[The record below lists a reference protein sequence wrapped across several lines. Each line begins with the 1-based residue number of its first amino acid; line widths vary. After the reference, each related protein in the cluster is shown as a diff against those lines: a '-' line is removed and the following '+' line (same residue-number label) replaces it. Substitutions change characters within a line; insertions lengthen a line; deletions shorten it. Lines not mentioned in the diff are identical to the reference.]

1 MKILTIA
8 GTRPQLVK
16 VAAVSREL
24 RKHFTEVLV
33 NTGQHYD
40 YNMAGVFFEE
50 LQIPKPDYDLGV
62 GSMSHGRQTGNMIIK
77 VEEVVEKEQPDAI
90 VVYGDTN
97 STLAGALVASKLHIP
112 VVHIEAGLRS
122 ANKEMPEEINR
133 VMTDHVSEI
142 LFAPTDR
149 AVENL
154 KKENITNGV
163 HLIGDVMYDAVLY
176 NMRLAEE
183 SHSLSDYQLTSKSY
197 ILATIHRAENTDDRE
212 RMNAIVNAFLELDSK
227 LFLPLHPRTRK
238 KLESFGLMEKLKGAS
253 NVILSEP
260 ISYLEM
266 LLMEKHAAAIVT
278 DSGGV
283 QKEAYF
289 AKVPC
294 FTLRNETEWV
304 ETVETGWNQ
313 LVNPLQDNLVERIYS
328 FQLKEY
334 RENLYG
340 DGNAG
345 KRITLLIKEYFSRAM
360 EGEELWA
367 IQK

>member
-1 MKILTIA
+1 MKLLTIA

-40 YNMAGVFFEE
+40 YNMAGVFFEQ

-62 GSMSHGRQTGNMIIK
+62 GSMPHGKQTGNMMIK

-112 VVHIEAGLRS
+112 VMHIEAGLRS
-122 ANKEMPEEINR
+122 YNRKMPEEINR
-133 VMTDHVSEI
+133 VMTDHVSEL
-142 LFAPTDR
+142 LFAPTDL

-154 KKENITNGV
+154 TKESITNGV
-163 HLIGDVMYDAVLY
+163 HQIGDVMYDAVLY
-176 NMRLAEE
+176 NMDLAEE
-183 SHSLSDYQLTSKSY
+183 NHSLGEYQLSSKKF
-197 ILATIHRAENTDDRE
+197 ILGTIHRAENTDDME
-212 RMNAIVNAFLELDSK
+212 RMDAIVNAFLEIDSK
-227 LFLPLHPRTRK
+227 VFLPLHPRTKNKLEAYGLLK
-238 KLESFGLMEKLKGAS
+238 KLERAS
-253 NVILSEP
+253 NIVLSEP

-266 LLMEKHAAAIVT
+266 LLLEKHASAIVT

-294 FTLRNETEWV
+294 FTLRDETEWI
-304 ETVETGWNQ
+304 ETVEVGWNQ
-313 LVNPLQDNLVERIYS
+313 LVNPLKDNLVDQINSFEER
-328 FQLKEY
+328 EY
-334 RENLYG
+334 RNNLYG
-340 DGNAG
+340 DGKAG
-345 KRITLLIKEYFSRAM
+345 KKIAQIIRDYFS
-360 EGEELWA
+360 G
-367 IQK
+367 KN

>member
-1 MKILTIA
+1 MKIITIA

-24 RKHFTEVLV
+24 RKEFTEVLV

-40 YNMAGVFFEE
+40 YNMAGVFFEQ

-62 GSMSHGRQTGNMIIK
+62 GSMSHGKQTGNMMIK
-77 VEEVVEKEQPDAI
+77 LEEVVEIEKPDVI

-122 ANKEMPEEINR
+122 FNKNMPEEINR
-133 VMTDHVSEI
+133 VMTDHVSEL
-142 LFAPTDR
+142 LFAPTDL
-149 AVENL
+149 AVRNL
-154 KKENITNGV
+154 ADENITNGV
-163 HLIGDVMYDAVLY
+163 YQIGDVMYDAVLY
-176 NMRLAEE
+176 NMGIAEE
-183 SHSLSDYQLTSKSY
+183 NHSLEDLGLTPKSY
-197 ILATIHRAENTDDRE
+197 ILGTIHRAENTDSE
-212 RMNAIVNAFLELDSK
+212 EKMNAIVNSFLELDSK
-227 LFLPLHPRTRK
+227 VFLPLHPRTRGK
-238 KLESFGLMEKLKGAS
+238 LNSYNLLSKLENAS
-253 NVILSEP
+253 NVILAEP

-266 LLMEKHAAAIVT
+266 LLLEKYATAIVT

-294 FTLRNETEWV
+294 FTLRDETEWV
-304 ETVETGWNQ
+304 ETIETGWNQ
-313 LVNPLQDNLVERIYS
+313 LVNPLKQNLTNLINS
-328 FQLKEY
+328 FEPIEY

-340 DGNAG
+340 DGKAG
-345 KRITLLIKEYFSRAM
+345 EKITKIIKDHFS
-360 EGEELWA
+360 
-367 IQK
+367 K